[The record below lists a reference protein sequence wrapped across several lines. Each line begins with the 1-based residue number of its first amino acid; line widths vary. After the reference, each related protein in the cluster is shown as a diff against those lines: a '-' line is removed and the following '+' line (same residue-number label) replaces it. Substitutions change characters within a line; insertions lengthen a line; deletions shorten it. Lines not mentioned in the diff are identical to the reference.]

1 MLRLVLFAMIVVA
14 VALAVWL
21 PTTIDVRTDQQTE
34 AQAFA
39 PGPMRMPVVTEVPDF
54 NEYTDIREKK
64 EAFFGFLA
72 PLVQA
77 ENARISQERRK
88 LARLSERWSEGA
100 QLTPDET
107 EWLDQLAARYRVK
120 FDLAEDSEMFR
131 ALFRRVDVVPETLV
145 LVQAANESAWGTSR
159 FALDALN
166 FFGQWC
172 FSEGCGLVPESRI
185 EGANHEVRRFSS
197 VNASVR
203 SYLRNI
209 NTHPAYLQLRLLR
222 EQRRAAAAEL
232 RAVDLTAGLLSYSER
247 GEEYIEELNSMIRV
261 NRPIIVDV
269 IETKQEANGNMNRKT
284 NRDSSPE

>member
-1 MLRLVLFAMIVVA
+1 MLRILFFAMIAVV
-14 VALAVWL
+14 VILMVWL
-21 PTTIDVRTDQQTE
+21 PTTMDVRTDPQSQGLEFT
-34 AQAFA
+34 
-39 PGPMRMPVVTEVPDF
+39 PGPMQMPIVTDVPDF
-54 NEYTDIREKK
+54 NEYTDVREKK
-64 EAFFGFLA
+64 EAFFSFLA

-88 LARLSERWSEGA
+88 LAELSERWSEGLPLSPE
-100 QLTPDET
+100 QT
-107 EWLDQLAARYRVK
+107 EWLNQLASRYRSK

-131 ALFRRVDVVPETLV
+131 VLFRRVDVVPETLV

-172 FSEGCGLVPESRI
+172 FSEGCGLVPESRN
-185 EGANHEVRRFSS
+185 EGANHEVRRFNS

-222 EQRRAAAAEL
+222 EQRRAASAEL

-247 GEEYIEELNSMIRV
+247 GEEYIEELNAMIRV

-269 IETKQEANGNMNRKT
+269 IETT
-284 NRDSSPE
+284 PDSPPE

>member
-1 MLRLVLFAMIVVA
+1 MLRVLFFAIVA
-14 VALAVWL
+14 VAVAAIVWWPVSL
-21 PTTIDVRTDQQTE
+21 DLRTDEQI
-34 AQAFA
+34 QADQLT
-39 PGPMRMPVVTEVPDF
+39 PGPMQMPVITEVPDF
-54 NEYTDIREKK
+54 SEYTDVREKK
-64 EAFFGFLA
+64 EAFFSFLA

-77 ENARISQERRK
+77 ENARIKQERRK
-88 LARLSERWSEGA
+88 LAELSERWSEGLPLSPE
-100 QLTPDET
+100 QT
-107 EWLDQLAARYRVK
+107 EWLSQLALRYRAK
-120 FDLAEDSEMFR
+120 FDLAENSEMFR
-131 ALFRRVDVVPETLV
+131 VLFRRVDVVPETLV

-172 FSEGCGLVPESRI
+172 FSEGCGLVPESRN
-185 EGANHEVRRFSS
+185 EGANHEVRRFNS

-222 EQRRAAAAEL
+222 EQRRAAASEL

-247 GEEYIEELNSMIRV
+247 GEEYIEELNAMIRV

-269 IETKQEANGNMNRKT
+269 IEATP
-284 NRDSSPE
+284 DSPPE